1 MQADVSSLTSYT
13 IPLATVQRLRF
24 NRCLHVSRRV
34 FSQDE
39 VETIRKVRLY
49 DIILATTNIS
59 RNDIQ
64 EKVFFH
70 TADDPCPQPLQLNA
84 SLMEPC
90 RYLSGH
96 DYFQV
101 GTRTAGL
108 SGACFPFIFVLLSCE
123 ANGRTIGRV

>member
-1 MQADVSSLTSYT
+1 MVLICVLTSPT
-13 IPLATVQRLRF
+13 LTL
-24 NRCLHVSRRV
+24 SV
-34 FSQDE
+34 FSKDE

-59 RNDIQ
+59 RFDIQ

-84 SLMEPC
+84 SLMESC
-90 RYLSGH
+90 RFLSGH

-101 GTRTAGL
+101 GYRTV
-108 SGACFPFIFVLLSCE
+108 IFLYMFSC
-123 ANGRTIGRV
+123 